1 MKYVTKDIYA
11 LIRADIEFSYNG
23 KKMDIEP
30 TDGYTSTMDCILS
43 MQRLVKMLDIDCEKI
58 TAVLVINRSTRFS
71 NETTFVTN
79 LKELSGVV
87 DNWLPN
93 DRFISSH

>member
-1 MKYVTKDIYA
+1 MKYVAKDIYA
-11 LIRADIEFSYNG
+11 LERADIEFSYNG

-30 TDGYTSTMDCILS
+30 TDGYTNTMDCILS
-43 MQRLVKMLDIDCEKI
+43 MQRLVKMLGIDCEKI

-79 LKELSGVV
+79 LKELSEVV

-93 DRFISSH
+93 DPYCS

>member
-1 MKYVTKDIYA
+1 MKHVAKDIYA

-30 TDGYTSTMDCILS
+30 TDGYTNTMDCILS
-43 MQRLVKMLDIDCEKI
+43 MQRLVKMLGIDCEKI

-79 LKELSGVV
+79 LKELSEVV

-93 DRFISSH
+93 DPYCS

>member
-1 MKYVTKDIYA
+1 MKYVAKDIYA
-11 LIRADIEFSYNG
+11 LERADIEFSYNG

-30 TDGYTSTMDCILS
+30 TDGYTNTMDCILS

-79 LKELSGVV
+79 LKELSEVV

-93 DRFISSH
+93 DRYCS